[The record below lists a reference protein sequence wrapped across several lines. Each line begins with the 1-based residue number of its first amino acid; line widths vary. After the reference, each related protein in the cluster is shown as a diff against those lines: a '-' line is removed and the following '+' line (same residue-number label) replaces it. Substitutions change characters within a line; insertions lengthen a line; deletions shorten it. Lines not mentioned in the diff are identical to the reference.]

1 MIYEGS
7 YVLILI
13 ILLGIGAG
21 LLLVGFM
28 NN

>member
-1 MIYEGS
+1 MIYEGP

-21 LLLVGFM
+21 LLLTGFI
-28 NN
+28 NS

>member
-1 MIYEGS
+1 MIYEGP

-21 LLLVGFM
+21 LLLADFM
-28 NN
+28 NS

>member
-1 MIYEGS
+1 MIYEGP

-21 LLLVGFM
+21 LLLSGLI
-28 NN
+28 NS

>member
-1 MIYEGS
+1 MIYEGP

-21 LLLVGFM
+21 LLLTGFM
-28 NN
+28 NS